1 MEYVLEIENVSKLF
15 HGLVA
20 IDDLTIKVKPGQI
33 YGIIGP
39 NGAGKT
45 TLFNCV
51 TGIYTPEKGTIKY
64 KGEDITGMS
73 THKISQKG
81 VLRTFQNIRLFK
93 EMSVA
98 ENIIAGTH
106 TKSKQ
111 KWYHS
116 IIHTPFYR
124 KDELKSWKKVEELME
139 FFGLSAYA
147 DTPAG
152 DLSYGNQRKIE
163 MAIALAANPEILI
176 LDEPAA
182 GLNENETIELTN
194 IILKIKEMGLGI
206 MMIEHDMEMVMKLT
220 DYITVI
226 NFGKEISQG
235 VPSFVQDDPRVI
247 EAYIGTDDKD
257 EEEER

>member
-1 MEYVLEIENVSKLF
+1 MKYVLEIENVSKF
-15 HGLVA
+15 FFGLVA

-51 TGIYTPEKGTIKY
+51 TGIYRPEKGSIRY

-73 THKISQKG
+73 PHKIAQKG

-93 EMSVA
+93 DMSVA
-98 ENIIAGTH
+98 ENIMAGCH

-116 IIHTPFYR
+116 IVHTPGFR
-124 KDELKSWKKVEELME
+124 KDEQKYWKKVEELME
-139 FFGLSAYA
+139 FFNLTKYA
-147 DTPAG
+147 MTPTT
-152 DLSYGNQRKIE
+152 DLSYGNQRKVE
-163 MAIALAANPEILI
+163 MARALAAEPELLI

-182 GLNENETIELTN
+182 GLNENETIELTD

-235 VPSFVQDDPRVI
+235 LPSFVQDDPRVI
-247 EAYIGTDDKD
+247 EAYIGSDDD
-257 EEEER
+257 EDED

>member
-1 MEYVLEIENVSKLF
+1 MKYVLEIENVSKFF

-20 IDDLTIKVKPGQI
+20 IDDLTIKVEPGQI

-51 TGIYTPEKGTIKY
+51 TGIYTPEEGTIKY
-64 KGEDITGMS
+64 KGENITGMS
-73 THKISQKG
+73 PHKIAQRG

-98 ENIIAGTH
+98 ENIMAGCH
-106 TKSKQ
+106 TKSQQ

-116 IIHTPFYR
+116 IIHTSAYR
-124 KDELKSWKKVEELME
+124 ADEKRHWKKVEELME
-139 FFGLSAYA
+139 FFGLTKFSMHA
-147 DTPAG
+147 TG
-152 DLSYGNQRKIE
+152 DLSYGVQRKVE
-163 MAIALAANPEILI
+163 MARALAADPELLI

-194 IILKIKEMGLGI
+194 IIRKIKDMGLGI
-206 MMIEHDMEMVMKLT
+206 MMIEHDMDMVMSLT

-235 VPSFVQDDPRVI
+235 NPSFVQDDPKVL
-247 EAYIGTDDKD
+247 EAYIGSEDD
-257 EEEER
+257 EEEE

>member
-1 MEYVLEIENVSKLF
+1 MKYVLEISNVSKF
-15 HGLVA
+15 FFGLVA
-20 IDDLTIKVKPGQI
+20 IDDLTIKVRPGQI

-51 TGIYTPEKGTIKY
+51 TGIYVPEKGSIKY
-64 KGEDITGMS
+64 KGEDITGMEP
-73 THKISQKG
+73 HKIAQKG

-98 ENIIAGTH
+98 ENIMAGYH

-116 IIHTPFYR
+116 IFHNSFYK
-124 KDELKSWKKVEELME
+124 KDELESWKKVEELMA
-139 FFGLSAYA
+139 FFNLSQFAT
-147 DTPAG
+147 TPTG
-152 DLSYGNQRKIE
+152 DLSYGNQRKVE
-163 MAIALAANPEILI
+163 MARALAANPELLI

-182 GLNENETIELTN
+182 GLNENETKELTEIIRN
-194 IILKIKEMGLGI
+194 ISKMDIGI
-206 MMIEHDMEMVMKLT
+206 MMIEHDMEMVMSLT

-235 VPSFVQDDPRVI
+235 VPSFVQDDPRVV
-247 EAYIGTDDKD
+247 EAYIGSDDDED
-257 EEEER
+257 EE

>member
-1 MEYVLEIENVSKLF
+1 MKYVLEIENVSKFF

-51 TGIYTPEKGTIKY
+51 TGIYTPEEGKIKY
-64 KGEDITGMS
+64 KGEDITGMQP
-73 THKISQKG
+73 HLIAQRG

-98 ENIIAGTH
+98 ENIMAGYH

-111 KWYHS
+111 KWYHA
-116 IIHTPFYR
+116 IIHTPAYK
-124 KDELKSWKKVEELME
+124 KDETAAWKKVEELMK
-139 FFGLSAYA
+139 FFNLSHLA
-147 DTPAG
+147 THPTG
-152 DLSYGNQRKIE
+152 DLSYGNQRKVE
-163 MAIALAANPEILI
+163 MARALAANPELLI

-182 GLNENETIELTN
+182 GLNENETKELTEIIRN
-194 IILKIKEMGLGI
+194 ISKMDIGI
-206 MMIEHDMEMVMKLT
+206 MMIEHDMEMVMNLT

-235 VPSFVQDDPRVI
+235 EPNFVQDDPKVI
-247 EAYIGTDDKD
+247 EAYIGSDDED
-257 EEEER
+257 EEQ

>member
-1 MEYVLEIENVSKLF
+1 MKYVLEITNVSKFF

-20 IDDLTIKVKPGQI
+20 IDDLTINVRPGQI

-51 TGIYTPEKGTIKY
+51 TGIYTPEQGTIKY
-64 KGEDITGMS
+64 KGEDITGMAP
-73 THKISQKG
+73 HKIAQRG

-98 ENIIAGTH
+98 ENIIAGCH
-106 TKSKQ
+106 TKSNQ
-111 KWYHS
+111 KWYHA
-116 IIHTPFYR
+116 IFHTPFYK
-124 KDELKSWKKVEELME
+124 KDENRQWEKVAELMD
-139 FFGLSAYA
+139 FFGLTKHAN
-147 DTPAG
+147 TPAG

-163 MAIALAANPEILI
+163 MARALAAEPELLI

-206 MMIEHDMEMVMKLT
+206 MMIEHDMDMVMKLT

-235 VPSFVQDDPRVI
+235 LPSFVQDDPKVV
-247 EAYIGTDDKD
+247 EAYIGIDDD
-257 EEEER
+257 EEDA

>member
-1 MEYVLEIENVSKLF
+1 MKYVLEIENVSKFF

-51 TGIYTPEKGTIKY
+51 TGIYTPEEGKIKY
-64 KGEDITGMS
+64 KGEDITGMQP
-73 THKISQKG
+73 HLIAQRG

-98 ENIIAGTH
+98 ENIMAGYH

-111 KWYHS
+111 KWYHA
-116 IIHTPFYR
+116 IIHTPAYK
-124 KDELKSWKKVEELME
+124 KDETAAWKKVEELMK
-139 FFGLSAYA
+139 FFNLSHLA
-147 DTPAG
+147 THPTG
-152 DLSYGNQRKIE
+152 DLSYGNQRKVE
-163 MAIALAANPEILI
+163 MARALAANPELLI

-182 GLNENETIELTN
+182 GLNENETKELTE
-194 IILKIKEMGLGI
+194 IIRDISKMDIGI
-206 MMIEHDMEMVMKLT
+206 MMIEHDMEMVMNLT

-235 VPSFVQDDPRVI
+235 EPNFVQDDPRVI
-247 EAYIGTDDKD
+247 EAYIGSDDED
-257 EEEER
+257 EEQ

>member
-1 MEYVLEIENVSKLF
+1 MEYVLEIENVSKFF

-51 TGIYTPEKGTIKY
+51 TGIYTPEEGTIKY
-64 KGEDITGMS
+64 KGENITGMEP
-73 THKISQKG
+73 HKIAG
-81 VLRTFQNIRLFK
+81 RGILRTFQNIRLFK

-98 ENIIAGTH
+98 ENIMAGYH

-111 KWYHS
+111 KWYHA
-116 IIHTPFYR
+116 IIHTPFYK
-124 KDELKSWKKVEELME
+124 KDETKAWEKVEELMK
-139 FFGLSAYA
+139 FFGLSKYA
-147 DTPAG
+147 MTPTG
-152 DLSYGNQRKIE
+152 DLSYGNQRKVE
-163 MAIALAANPEILI
+163 MARALAADPELLI

-182 GLNENETIELTN
+182 GLNENETKELTE
-194 IILKIKEMGLGI
+194 IIRSISKMDIGI
-206 MMIEHDMEMVMKLT
+206 MMIEHDMEMVMSLT

-247 EAYIGTDDKD
+247 EAYIGSDDDED
-257 EEEER
+257 EE

>member
-1 MEYVLEIENVSKLF
+1 MEYVLEIENVSKIF

-64 KGEDITGMS
+64 KGEDITGME
-73 THKISQKG
+73 THKIAQKG

-98 ENIIAGTH
+98 ENIIAGCH

-111 KWYHS
+111 KWYHAL
-116 IIHTPFYR
+116 IHTPFYK
-124 KDELKSWKKVEELME
+124 KDELKQWKKVEELMD
-139 FFGLSAYA
+139 FFGLTKYA
-147 DTPAG
+147 ATPAG

-163 MAIALAANPEILI
+163 MARALAAEPELLI

-235 VPSFVQDDPRVI
+235 EPSFVQDDPRVI
-247 EAYIGTDDKD
+247 EAYIGTDDEED
-257 EEEER
+257 E

>member
-1 MEYVLEIENVSKLF
+1 MDYVLEIENVSKFF

-20 IDDLTIKVKPGQI
+20 IDDLTIKVEPGQI

-51 TGIYTPEKGTIKY
+51 TGIYTPERGTIKY
-64 KGEDITGMS
+64 KGKNITGMQA
-73 THKISQKG
+73 HKIAQMG

-98 ENIIAGTH
+98 ENIMAGYH

-111 KWYHS
+111 KWYHA

-124 KDELKSWKKVEELME
+124 KDEKKAWEKVGELME
-139 FFGLSAYA
+139 FFNLSKYST
-147 DTPAG
+147 TPTG
-152 DLSYGNQRKIE
+152 DLSYGNQRKVE
-163 MAIALAANPEILI
+163 MARALAANPELLI

-182 GLNENETIELTN
+182 GLNENETAELTE
-194 IILKIKEMGLGI
+194 IIRSISKMDIGI
-206 MMIEHDMEMVMKLT
+206 MMIEHDMEMVMNLT

-247 EAYIGTDDKD
+247 EAYIGSDED
-257 EEEER
+257 EEEEQL

>member
-1 MEYVLEIENVSKLF
+1 MRYVLEIENVSKFF

-51 TGIYTPEKGTIKY
+51 TGIYKPEEGTIKY
-64 KGEDITGMS
+64 KGEDITGMEP
-73 THKISQKG
+73 HKIAQRG

-98 ENIIAGTH
+98 ENIIAGCH
-106 TKSKQ
+106 TKSNQ
-111 KWYHS
+111 KWYHT
-116 IIHTPFYR
+116 IVHTSAYA
-124 KDELKSWKKVEELME
+124 KDERTHWEKVEELME
-139 FFGLSAYA
+139 FFGLSQYA

-163 MAIALAANPEILI
+163 MARALAADPELLI

-235 VPSFVQDDPRVI
+235 EPSFVQDDPRVI
-247 EAYIGTDDKD
+247 EAYIGTDDD
-257 EEEER
+257 EEDE

>member
-73 THKISQKG
+73 THKIAQKG

-163 MAIALAANPEILI
+163 MARALAADPELLI

-235 VPSFVQDDPRVI
+235 EPSFVQDDPRVI
-247 EAYIGTDDKD
+247 EAYIGTDD
-257 EEEER
+257 EEEA

>member
-1 MEYVLEIENVSKLF
+1 MDYVLEIENVSKF
-15 HGLVA
+15 FYGLVA

-51 TGIYTPEKGTIKY
+51 TGIYTPEEGTIKY
-64 KGEDITGMS
+64 KGENITGMEP
-73 THKISQKG
+73 HKIAQRG

-98 ENIIAGTH
+98 ENIMAGYH

-116 IIHTPFYR
+116 IIHTPFYK
-124 KDELKSWKKVEELME
+124 KDELASWKKVEELME
-139 FFGLSAYA
+139 FFDLSRLA
-147 DTPAG
+147 TVPTG
-152 DLSYGNQRKIE
+152 DLSYGNQRKVE
-163 MAIALAANPEILI
+163 MARALAANPELLI

-194 IILKIKEMGLGI
+194 IIRKISEMGIGI
-206 MMIEHDMEMVMKLT
+206 MMIEHDMEMVMSLT

-235 VPSFVQDDPRVI
+235 EPSFVQNDPRVI
-247 EAYIGTDDKD
+247 EAYIGSDDED
-257 EEEER
+257 EDE